1 MVAHRLGISHTQ
13 VVAHGFVLALGG
25 VAPLAHHLL
34 DLHDVG
40 PLLLRDHRINLS
52 EDGDAN
58 CAQERHTGTR
68 ENDSQASQAYFS
80 EPAALSS
87 SLSCALPPQP
97 FRGSLSSLHWPAAGR
112 RMCGDAHLRTPSGR
126 PWAADRPRPAARRRA
141 RARKQSSCCLFQSD
155 AGGSSACSG
164 GQAPRQHSERAMK
177 ASAGDAVE
185 FLLFFASTAGS
196 SRLPA
201 TRLSHEKRTQSGLLA
216 L

>member
-112 RMCGDAHLRTPSGR
+112 RMCGGAPSHSVGSPLGGR
-126 PWAADRPRPAARRRA
+126 SATASSEA
-141 RARKQSSCCLFQSD
+141 QSTSTEAVLMWSIPVRCRWVFGVL
-155 AGGSSACSG
+155 GSSAT
-164 GQAPRQHSERAMK
+164 
-177 ASAGDAVE
+177 SAQRE
-185 FLLFFASTAGS
+185 
-196 SRLPA
+196 
-201 TRLSHEKRTQSGLLA
+201 SHEGQRR
-216 L
+216 

>member
-112 RMCGDAHLRTPSGR
+112 RMCGGAPSHSVGSPLGGR
-126 PWAADRPRPAARRRA
+126 SATTSSEAQSTSTEAVLMLCFSSPMQVGLRRA
-141 RARKQSSCCLFQSD
+141 RV
-155 AGGSSACSG
+155 SSAT
-164 GQAPRQHSERAMK
+164 
-177 ASAGDAVE
+177 SAC
-185 FLLFFASTAGS
+185 TA
-196 SRLPA
+196 REP
-201 TRLSHEKRTQSGLLA
+201 
-216 L
+216 